1 MKYGKEVENPPS
13 TQDQPELASGAVKLP
28 LTIEHPAVTSGQF
41 YGAMR
46 SRFGEGHLRQ
56 SKYWGKVPES
66 IQNPQ
71 APRQASSS
79 TKNIPAAMDS
89 EDEESPDESSSDDD
103 GVEEDEDDGA
113 ADGTDDEV
121 SETPVQKK
129 RARKSAKDA
138 PVDHPQ
144 KKRKGNSLIE
154 RHLPIGV
161 KK

>member
-13 TQDQPELASGAVKLP
+13 TQDQPELASGPVKLP
-28 LTIEHPAVTSGQF
+28 LTIEHPAVTSSQF
-41 YGAMR
+41 YAAMR
-46 SRFGEGHLRQ
+46 SRFGEAHLRQ

-71 APRQASSS
+71 APRQGSSS

-103 GVEEDEDDGA
+103 GVEGADD
-113 ADGTDDEV
+113 DSIDEV

-138 PVDHPQ
+138 PVDRPQ